1 MVVMPL
7 KTYINLDN
15 GDQKEYRAVWFN
27 ENGNIYV
34 VLCSAKSTD
43 FQAQQDNFNL
53 VINSFK

>member
-1 MVVMPL
+1 MVAIAL
-7 KTYINLDN
+7 ENIYKSNT

-27 ENGNIYV
+27 INGNIYV
-34 VLCSAKSTD
+34 VLFSAKSTD